1 MIADVFPLT
10 LASRSRRQRW
20 HCWHLSHSGPLSRA
34 VSQQIAC
41 PDSGAPPPG
50 KAGRNRY
57 ADLLRVS
64 AISAVV
70 VGHWLLT
77 DVTYQDGQLS
87 GLDSLKYIS
96 WGRWVTLFMQVMPVF
111 FLVGGYV
118 NARSWAAHHDR
129 GEGWADW
136 VRERA
141 MRLLWPTTVYVA
153 VAIVAVAGA
162 RTAGVSAAELARAG
176 WLVAF
181 QLWFLPVYLLLIA
194 LTPVLLAAH
203 RRWGLALPAAMAVAA
218 AAVDVAVIGF
228 HLPLI
233 GFANYVLVWGSM
245 HQWGFAWQDGTLTR
259 ARWRP
264 YALAAGGGAVLVG
277 LLVWGPFPVD
287 MIGAGERIGNT
298 TPPSIALLAL
308 AACQT
313 GLVIAAEP
321 AVSRLLAQP
330 RRWRLVTRYNS
341 TVMTVYLWH
350 MVPVVIVAAAL
361 YTSGV
366 IPQPATGSAQWW
378 ETRPVWLA
386 VLALIL
392 VPLVLVVMWA
402 ERPMLRL
409 PAGLGSPGRWAG
421 MILLLGVATAAVGL
435 ARLAI
440 AGFAPDGAV
449 PLPALAA
456 YGLGVIGTLLSG
468 RPPSRGAPQTPA
480 PRPRPSLEMP
490 AGELSQPA
498 GPVAEPQSGFGSH
511 VRHRSIWSCRRTL
524 AWRLEISRPDGSA
537 QLLDADQVA
546 RGIAECA
553 VANPVRLLGRLLDDL
568 GSAGLHL
575 LEGAV
580 EVIGGQQDPAIGAL
594 GHHLGD
600 GAALVVGDPRVGGR
614 RRQQYGR
621 AGLAGGADRDPA
633 HLAVSDVAADLE
645 AESVAVEG
653 QGGVRVVVREEA
665 SVNGDA
671 HGDQASCGSVTR
683 ASRFLTGLVTC
694 FATHDG
700 IPAAATV
707 AWRR

>member
-1 MIADVFPLT
+1 M
-10 LASRSRRQRW
+10 
-20 HCWHLSHSGPLSRA
+20 SRA
-34 VSQQIAC
+34 VSQHQIAC
-41 PDSGAPPPG
+41 PENGALPPDG
-50 KAGRNRY
+50 TAGRNRY
-57 ADLLRVS
+57 ADLLRVC
-64 AISAVV
+64 AISSVV

-77 DVTYQDGQLS
+77 DITYQDGQVS
-87 GLDSLKYIS
+87 GLESLTYIS
-96 WGRWVTLFMQVMPVF
+96 WGRWVTLLMQVMPVF

-129 GEGWADW
+129 GEGWTDW

-153 VAIVAVAGA
+153 VAILAVAGA
-162 RTAGVSAAELARAG
+162 RMAGVSAAELARAG

-194 LTPVLLAAH
+194 LTPVMLAAH
-203 RRWGLALPAAMAVAA
+203 RRWGLAVPAAMAVAA

-228 HLPLI
+228 HVALI

-245 HQWGFAWQDGTLTR
+245 HQWGFTWQDGALTR

-298 TPPSIALLAL
+298 TPPSIALLAF

-321 AVSRLLAQP
+321 AVSRLLARP
-330 RRWRLVTRYNS
+330 RRWRLVRRFNS

-366 IPQPATGSAQWW
+366 MPQPAIGSALWW

-386 VLALIL
+386 ALALIL
-392 VPLVLVVMWA
+392 VPLVLVVMRA

-456 YGLGVIGTLLSG
+456 YGVGVIGTLLSG

-498 GPVAEPQSGFGSH
+498 
-511 VRHRSIWSCRRTL
+511 
-524 AWRLEISRPDGSA
+524 
-537 QLLDADQVA
+537 
-546 RGIAECA
+546 
-553 VANPVRLLGRLLDDL
+553 
-568 GSAGLHL
+568 
-575 LEGAV
+575 
-580 EVIGGQQDPAIGAL
+580 
-594 GHHLGD
+594 
-600 GAALVVGDPRVGGR
+600 
-614 RRQQYGR
+614 
-621 AGLAGGADRDPA
+621 
-633 HLAVSDVAADLE
+633 
-645 AESVAVEG
+645 
-653 QGGVRVVVREEA
+653 
-665 SVNGDA
+665 
-671 HGDQASCGSVTR
+671 
-683 ASRFLTGLVTC
+683 
-694 FATHDG
+694 
-700 IPAAATV
+700 
-707 AWRR
+707 